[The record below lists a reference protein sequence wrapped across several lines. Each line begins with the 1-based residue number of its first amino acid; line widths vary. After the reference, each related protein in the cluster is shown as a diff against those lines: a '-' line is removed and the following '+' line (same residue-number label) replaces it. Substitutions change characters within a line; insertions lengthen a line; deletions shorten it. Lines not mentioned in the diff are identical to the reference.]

1 MTTVRELDPGMTIL
15 AVPALLEL
23 RPAWA
28 DADTLVRRI
37 DEVQRP
43 QGYRI
48 VASFEVG
55 EEDAAAVAGFRV
67 VENLA
72 WSRTLYV
79 DDLVTRSH
87 MRSHGHAD
95 RLFTWLEA
103 EAQRQSCDEFHLDSG
118 VGPHRQ
124 PAHRFYFAHGMRIAS
139 FHFSKPAPTPAPH

>member
-1 MTTVRELDPGMTIL
+1 MDVRELVPGDTAL
-15 AVPALLEL
+15 AAPALLEL

-37 DEVQRP
+37 NEVQRP
-43 QGYRI
+43 QGYRLA
-48 VASFEVG
+48 ASFEDG
-55 EEDAAAVAGFRV
+55 EADAAAVAGFRI

-79 DDLVTRSH
+79 DDLVTRSGL
-87 MRSHGHAD
+87 RSRGHAD
-95 RLFTWLEA
+95 RVFAWLDGEA
-103 EAQRQSCDEFHLDSG
+103 ARLACDEFHLDSG

-139 FHFSKPAPTPAPH
+139 FQFSKQAPTQAPH

>member
-1 MTTVRELDPGMTIL
+1 MDVRELGPDETAL

-37 DEVQRP
+37 NEVQRP
-43 QGYRI
+43 QGYRLA
-48 VASFEVG
+48 ASFEDG

-79 DDLVTRSH
+79 DDLVTRIGL
-87 MRSHGHAD
+87 RGRGHTD
-95 RLFTWLEA
+95 RLFTWLDEEA
-103 EAQRQSCDEFHLDSG
+103 ARLSCDEFLLDSG
-118 VGPHRQ
+118 VGTHRQ
-124 PAHRFYFAHGMRIAS
+124 QAHRFYFAHGMRIAA
-139 FHFSKPAPTPAPH
+139 FHFSRPAPPQAPH

>member
-1 MTTVRELDPGMTIL
+1 MTVREIDPGMTIL

-43 QGYRI
+43 QGYRL

-72 WSRTLYV
+72 WGRSLYV

-87 MRSHGHAD
+87 LRTRGHAD
-95 RLFTWLEA
+95 HLFAWLDA
-103 EAQRQSCDEFHLDSG
+103 EAQRLGCDEFHLDSG

-124 PAHRFYFAHGMRIAS
+124 AAHRFYFAHGMRIAS
-139 FHFSKPAPTPAPH
+139 FQFSKQAPTQAPH

>member
-43 QGYRI
+43 QGYRL

-55 EEDAAAVAGFRV
+55 EEDAAAVAGFRFL
-67 VENLA
+67 ENLA

-87 MRSHGHAD
+87 LRSHGHAD
-95 RLFTWLEA
+95 RLFAWLED
-103 EAQRQSCDEFHLDSG
+103 EAQRQGCDEFHLDSG

-139 FHFSKPAPTPAPH
+139 FHFSKPAPAQAPH